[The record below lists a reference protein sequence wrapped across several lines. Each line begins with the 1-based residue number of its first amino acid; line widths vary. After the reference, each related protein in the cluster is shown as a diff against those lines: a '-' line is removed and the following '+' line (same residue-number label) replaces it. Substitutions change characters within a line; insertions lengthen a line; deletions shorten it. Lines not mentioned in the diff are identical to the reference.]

1 MNTTAK
7 QNQQVVVIGIDGFP
21 YTLIH
26 DLIDRGVMP
35 NFANIVQTGS
45 LLRMKSTL
53 PEVSSVAWSSFM
65 TGCGPGEH
73 GIFGFMELDSEY
85 GYRFPNFTDIKVP
98 TIWEKLKIPSVI
110 INVPETYP
118 AVRPLNGLLI
128 SGFVAVDLNSAVYP
142 NTVAPALRQMG
153 YRLDV
158 NARLAV
164 KDPDAFFE
172 DLMIV
177 FEKRCEAIRHF
188 FEHENWQL
196 FIGTITETDRLHH
209 YFFNQVL
216 DEGPYHTAILEFYR
230 RLDRFIGE
238 MFDRAMTQ
246 NALFLTCSDHGFCS
260 ITQEVYVNK
269 WLMMKGYLDL
279 NGHPG
284 LKGITESSRAFC
296 LDPGRIYIHSKGRY
310 PRGCVQQS
318 EVDSLKNELADQFNA
333 LQSDGES
340 VIKRVFF
347 GEEIFNGPYTS
358 QGPDLYLLSNPGFD
372 IKGSVGRPAI
382 FGRSHFTG
390 MHTMDDAHLFI
401 STEKDLKEPHIA
413 DIAHIISTYLNHNV
427 E

>member
-1 MNTTAK
+1 
-7 QNQQVVVIGIDGFP
+7 
-21 YTLIH
+21 
-26 DLIDRGVMP
+26 
-35 NFANIVQTGS
+35 
-45 LLRMKSTL
+45 
-53 PEVSSVAWSSFM
+53 
-65 TGCGPGEH
+65 
-73 GIFGFMELDSEY
+73 
-85 GYRFPNFTDIKVP
+85 
-98 TIWEKLKIPSVI
+98 
-110 INVPETYP
+110 
-118 AVRPLNGLLI
+118 
-128 SGFVAVDLNSAVYP
+128 
-142 NTVAPALRQMG
+142 
-153 YRLDV
+153 
-158 NARLAV
+158 
-164 KDPDAFFE
+164 
-172 DLMIV
+172 
-177 FEKRCEAIRHF
+177 
-188 FEHENWQL
+188 
-196 FIGTITETDRLHH
+196 
-209 YFFNQVL
+209 
-216 DEGPYHTAILEFYR
+216 
-230 RLDRFIGE
+230 
-238 MFDRAMTQ
+238 
-246 NALFLTCSDHGFCS
+246 
-260 ITQEVYVNK
+260 
-269 WLMMKGYLDL
+269 MMKGYLDL